1 MHRSSLPFSSLSFTP
16 RRHWGYIVD
25 TLVTGLGKG
34 ASRQDHSSLASLSLF
49 HTSEMP
55 QHFTNGIHLLIH
67 TALGQ
72 QKDKIQ
78 KDKNRKRL
86 KKGQKREAKRKK
98 TEHIQR
104 RTPAA
109 AVHEIGQTGA
119 QMNWL
124 QDDTLCIPW

>member
-1 MHRSSLPFSSLSFTP
+1 
-16 RRHWGYIVD
+16 
-25 TLVTGLGKG
+25 
-34 ASRQDHSSLASLSLF
+34 
-49 HTSEMP
+49 MP

-78 KDKNRKRL
+78 KDKNTKRL

-104 RTPAA
+104 RTPAG
-109 AVHEIGQTGA
+109 AVREIGQTGA
-119 QMNWL
+119 QINWL
-124 QDDTLCIPW
+124 QVDTLQG